1 MKAAHRR
8 RELHYRNLAID
19 VPPRSGPP
27 SIVHY
32 ELRSN
37 AKKPFL
43 AISSTL
49 CQKQMFQ
56 TSCRNHKSGSVKKK
70 IGRGNKS
77 WNIWT
82 SKSGARVIDADC
94 DSMTSPRTVVTR
106 CFLFLSSGCRTADR
120 REKLLAPRKE
130 EKNSRAEP
138 RRIVLY
144 FTRWLATARTGVRE
158 ARTLVRQEGG
168 LRRRRAAAGEAI
180 AIAQSSVAS
189 VAPLHILLRFLDL
202 EIYIIGKI

>member
-1 MKAAHRR
+1 
-8 RELHYRNLAID
+8 
-19 VPPRSGPP
+19 
-27 SIVHY
+27 
-32 ELRSN
+32 
-37 AKKPFL
+37 
-43 AISSTL
+43 
-49 CQKQMFQ
+49 
-56 TSCRNHKSGSVKKK
+56 
-70 IGRGNKS
+70 
-77 WNIWT
+77 
-82 SKSGARVIDADC
+82 
-94 DSMTSPRTVVTR
+94 
-106 CFLFLSSGCRTADR
+106 LFLSSGCRTADR

-144 FTRWLATARTGVRE
+144 FTRWLATARSGIRE

-189 VAPLHILLRFLDL
+189 VAPLDILLRFLDL